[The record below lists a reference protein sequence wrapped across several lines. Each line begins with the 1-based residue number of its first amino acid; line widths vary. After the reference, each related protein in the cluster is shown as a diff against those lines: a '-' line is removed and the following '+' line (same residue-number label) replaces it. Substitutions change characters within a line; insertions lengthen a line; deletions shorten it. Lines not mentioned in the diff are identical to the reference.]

1 MIVKKVKILAL
12 LSAIVT
18 ALLLFVFLSSLIKF
32 GGSDTSKIIT
42 AAQDIPAN
50 TLITQEMVKSTDV
63 PTDAVLPGAITKIS
77 DVVGKAMKSDVYVGE
92 QIISAKMIVPGETG
106 DGALSYAIEPGM
118 RAITIAV
125 DATTGVAG
133 MLRPSDRIDL
143 VGEYDIAG
151 TVYTDLVAEYLNIL
165 AVDNVLS
172 ETGKA
177 ADGTTPAYST
187 ITLEVTPQQAM
198 EISMA
203 VYSGTMR
210 AVLRSPLDETLNNY
224 KSVTLVNVVN
234 NI

>member
-1 MIVKKVKILAL
+1 VKKVKILAL

-32 GGSDTSKIIT
+32 GGTDTTQIVT

-50 TLITQEMVKSTDV
+50 TLITQEMLANTDI

-77 DVVGKAMKSDVYVGE
+77 DVVGKTMKSDIYVGE
-92 QIISAKMIVPGETG
+92 QIISAKLIVPGETG
-106 DGALSYAIEPGM
+106 NDALSYVIEPGM
-118 RAITIAV
+118 RAITIGV
-125 DATTGVAG
+125 DATSGVAG

-143 VGEYDIAG
+143 VGEFSQTG
-151 TVYTDLVAEYLNIL
+151 KVYTDLIAEYVNIL

-187 ITLEVTPQQAM
+187 ITLEVTPKQAM

-203 VYSGTMR
+203 AYSGSIR
-210 AVLRSPLDETLNNY
+210 AVLRSPLDEELNKF
-224 KSVTLVNVVN
+224 KSITLVNVLN
-234 NI
+234 NK

>member
-32 GGSDTSKIIT
+32 GGSDTTQIVT

-50 TLITQEMVKSTDV
+50 TLITQEMLANKDI
-63 PTDAVLPGAITKIS
+63 PTDAVLPGAITKLS
-77 DVVGKAMKSDVYVGE
+77 DVVGKTMKSDVYVGE
-92 QIISAKMIVPGETG
+92 QIISVKLIVPGETG
-106 DGALSYAIEPGM
+106 NDALSYVIDPGM
-118 RAITIAV
+118 RAITIGV
-125 DATTGVAG
+125 DATSGVAG

-143 VGEYDIAG
+143 VGEFSQAG
-151 TVYTDLVAEYLNIL
+151 TVYTDLVAEYVNIL

-172 ETGKA
+172 ETGKT

-187 ITLEVTPQQAM
+187 ITLEVTPSQAM

-203 VYSGTMR
+203 AYSGSIR
-210 AVLRSPLDETLNNY
+210 VVLRSPLDEALNNY
-224 KSVTLVNVVN
+224 KSITLVNVLN
-234 NI
+234 NK

>member
-1 MIVKKVKILAL
+1 MKKVKILAL

-32 GGSDTSKIIT
+32 GGTDTTQIVT

-50 TLITQEMVKSTDV
+50 TLITQEMLANTDI

-77 DVVGKAMKSDVYVGE
+77 DVVGKTMKSDIYVGE
-92 QIISAKMIVPGETG
+92 QIISAKLIVPGETG
-106 DGALSYAIEPGM
+106 NDALSYVIEPGM
-118 RAITIAV
+118 RAITIGV
-125 DATTGVAG
+125 DATSGVAG

-143 VGEYDIAG
+143 VGEFSQTG
-151 TVYTDLVAEYLNIL
+151 KVYTDLIAEYVNIL

-187 ITLEVTPQQAM
+187 ITLEVTPKQAM

-203 VYSGTMR
+203 AYSGSIR
-210 AVLRSPLDETLNNY
+210 AVLRSPLDEELNKF
-224 KSVTLVNVVN
+224 KSITLVNVLN
-234 NI
+234 NK

>member
-32 GGSDTSKIIT
+32 GGSDTSKIVT

-50 TLITQEMVKSTDV
+50 TLITQEMLESTDV
-63 PTDAVLPGAITKIS
+63 PTDAVLPGAITKMS
-77 DVVGKAMKSDVYVGE
+77 DVVGKAMKSDVYIGE
-92 QIISAKMIVPGETG
+92 QIISAKIIVPGETG

-118 RAITIAV
+118 RAITIGV
-125 DATTGVAG
+125 DSTAGVAG

-143 VGEYDIAG
+143 MGEYDVAG
-151 TVYTDLVAEYLNIL
+151 TVYTDLVAEYINIL
-165 AVDNVLS
+165 AVDNILS

-177 ADGTTPAYST
+177 ADGGTPGYTT

-203 VYSGTMR
+203 TYSGTLR
-210 AVLRSPLDETLNNY
+210 AVLRSPLDDVINNY
-224 KSVTLVNVVN
+224 KSVTLVNVLN

>member
-1 MIVKKVKILAL
+1 VKKVKILAL

-50 TLITQEMVKSTDV
+50 TLITQEMVESTDV
-63 PTDAVLPGAITKIS
+63 PTDAVLPGAITKLS
-77 DVVGKAMKSDVYVGE
+77 DVVGKAMKSDVYIGE

-118 RAITIAV
+118 RAITIGV
-125 DATTGVAG
+125 DATAGVAG
-133 MLRPSDRIDL
+133 MLRPSNRIDL
-143 VGEYDIAG
+143 MGEYDVAG
-151 TVYTDLVAEYLNIL
+151 TVYTDLVAEYINVL

-172 ETGKA
+172 DTGKS

-203 VYSGTMR
+203 AYSGTLR
-210 AVLRSPLDETLNNY
+210 AVLRSPLDEAMTNF
-224 KSVTLVNVVN
+224 KSVTLVNVLN
-234 NI
+234 NM

>member
-1 MIVKKVKILAL
+1 VKKVKILAL

-50 TLITQEMVKSTDV
+50 TLITQEMVISTDV

-106 DGALSYAIEPGM
+106 NGALSYAIEPGM

-125 DATTGVAG
+125 DATSGVAG

-143 VGEYDIAG
+143 MGEYDVAG
-151 TVYTDLVAEYLNIL
+151 TVFTDLVAEFINVL
-165 AVDNVLS
+165 AVDNVLL

-177 ADGTTPAYST
+177 ADGTTPAYAT

-203 VYSGTMR
+203 AYSGTLR
-210 AVLRSPLDETLNNY
+210 AVLRSPLDDVLNNS
-224 KSVTLVNVVN
+224 KSITLVNVLN